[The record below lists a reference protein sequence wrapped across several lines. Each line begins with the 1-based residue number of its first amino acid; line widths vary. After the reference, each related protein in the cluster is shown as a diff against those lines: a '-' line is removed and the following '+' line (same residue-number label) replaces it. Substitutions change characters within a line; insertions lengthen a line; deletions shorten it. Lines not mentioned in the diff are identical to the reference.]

1 MMPMPGV
8 PTFGNPLGFLA
19 LLAIPAILAIHF
31 LQRESRKVESSTLF
45 LLEQLAPESA
55 QGRRFER
62 LRNSVPLWLQLAAAL
77 LATWLLVDPRWVRP
91 DAAQHVMMVI
101 DSTVSMSAFHDEL
114 MRALE
119 EDTARLAAAAAH
131 TEWQVVETD
140 AARPTIYSGP
150 KREALLAAV
159 SAWKPHLGAHD
170 PGAPIQAAQ
179 ALLGG
184 KGTLIFVTDRKV
196 ALPSGVRLLAV
207 GHPFDHCGFCGMTV
221 TGSNW
226 RALVRNYGAAPQQRR
241 WWMETNGQKSPVQ
254 EMTIEAGRTVEL
266 NGAFPAGADRC
277 ELVMEA
283 DAFAVDSRL
292 PMLVPRLKHLAI
304 RMAPAAD
311 DQDFFKQ
318 FLGSLD
324 RADVV
329 SGSNPDLTL
338 AVYDPLAPS
347 LPKGAGLV
355 FVTDPSPSAD
365 FAPGNVA
372 AAAHSLADELNWSG
386 LLAHQSLSV
395 PAKPGD
401 DVLVWQG
408 ARPLIFR
415 RGDLLV
421 VNFDI
426 KASNAREQPAFVLL
440 LHRFA
445 EQIRAG
451 KMENE
456 SRNLETNEAIQVAS
470 DPGLAPPVI
479 GTEPAYRAPGEPGFF
494 KVTQGG
500 RELLDGAAHF
510 ADARAADFH
519 DAASA
524 DEVQAES
531 VLTKNRNSQPDLL
544 APVWMLLLGMAMALS
559 WGWRHA

>member
-1 MMPMPGV
+1 
-8 PTFGNPLGFLA
+8 
-19 LLAIPAILAIHF
+19 
-31 LQRESRKVESSTLF
+31 
-45 LLEQLAPESA
+45 
-55 QGRRFER
+55 
-62 LRNSVPLWLQLAAAL
+62 
-77 LATWLLVDPRWVRP
+77 
-91 DAAQHVMMVI
+91 
-101 DSTVSMSAFHDEL
+101 MSAFHDDL
-114 MRALE
+114 MKALE
-119 EDTARLAAAAAH
+119 EDTARLGSAAAH
-131 TEWQVVETD
+131 TEWQVVETE
-140 AARPTIYSGP
+140 ATRPTIYSGA

-159 SAWKPHLGAHD
+159 GAWKPHLGAHD
-170 PGAPIQAAQ
+170 PGPALQAAQ

-196 ALPSGVRLLAV
+196 DLPSGVRLLAV

-226 RALVRNYGAAPQQRR
+226 RALARNYGATPQQRH
-241 WWMETNGQKSPVQ
+241 WWVETNGQKSPVQ
-254 EMTIEAGRTVEL
+254 EMSVDGGRTVEL
-266 NGAFPAGADRC
+266 NGAFPPGIDRC
-277 ELVMEA
+277 ELVMDA
-283 DAFAVDSRL
+283 DAFTLDSRL
-292 PMLVPRLKHLAI
+292 PMLIPRLKHLAI

-311 DQDFFKQ
+311 YQDFFKQ

-347 LPKGAGLV
+347 LPTAAGIA

-395 PAKPGD
+395 PAKVGD

-426 KASNAREQPAFVLL
+426 NASNAREQPAFVLL

-445 EQIRAG
+445 EQIRAA
-451 KMENE
+451 KMEE
-456 SRNLETNEAIQVAS
+456 EARNMETNEAITVAS
-470 DPGLAPPVI
+470 DPSLPQPLI
-479 GTEPAYRAPGEPGFF
+479 GTEPAFRAPGEPGFF
-494 KVTQGG
+494 KVTQGQH
-500 RELLDGAAHF
+500 ELLDGAAHF

-519 DAASA
+519 DAASV
-524 DEVQAES
+524 DEVRAES
-531 VLTKNRNSQPDLL
+531 VQTKNRNSQPDFL
-544 APVWMLLLGMAMALS
+544 APIWMLLLGIAMAAS
-559 WGWRHA
+559 WGWRRA